1 MESIGGAVPL
11 IDLGKAILDYR
22 CCIIAA
28 CEEAGDVFH
37 EHSAR
42 KESLYKIHHSS
53 NSLPTCIGHAAFWSR
68 PLRGLAKRLA
78 WWAARDE
85 GQLTE
90 FEADG
95 RRIEHITCGDD
106 VAGLKLFPSGAV
118 LAHRGHRVGIN
129 LEGSYMLKASGLQAQ
144 I

>member
-1 MESIGGAVPL
+1 MPL
-11 IDLGKAILDYR
+11 IDLGKALLDYG
-22 CCIIAA
+22 CCIITA
-28 CEEAGDVFH
+28 CEEAGYIFH
-37 EHSAR
+37 EHRAR
-42 KESLYKIHHSS
+42 KESLYEIHHSS
-53 NSLPTCIGHAAFWSR
+53 NSLPTSIRHAAFWSR
-68 PLRGLAKRLA
+68 PLRGLTKGLA

-106 VAGLKLFPSGAV
+106 VAGLKLFPIGAV
-118 LAHRGHRVGIN
+118 LEHRGHRVRID
-129 LEGSYMLKASGLQAQ
+129 LEGSYMLKASGFQAE